1 MLRTLRDELA
11 ALAWVARIAAITAV
25 GAAVYVELRKPPEE
39 RTWHGRLLGV
49 VPYDFRLPT
58 IERIRQSYF
67 DPSSDRIFTPEPIG
81 VGWAVNLAA
90 VAKRLGLLTPGARR
104 APRTK
109 TAKS

>member
-11 ALAWVARIAAITAV
+11 ALAWVARTAAIAAV
-25 GAAVYVELRKPPEE
+25 GAAVYAELRKPPEE

-58 IERIRQSYF
+58 MKRIRRSYF

-81 VGWAVNLAA
+81 VGWGVNVAA
-90 VAKRLGLLTPGARR
+90 VAKRLGLTARARR
-104 APRTK
+104 AP
-109 TAKS
+109 TARAGKG